1 MLKRG
6 GILPD
11 SARIILLHGHHYLQ
25 QNNRAHRMRRRPT
38 RATDETAENSS
49 QVKANQVHV
58 KVTSEGQPQP
68 GGQNVQSLPNRSL
81 SSMDEYY
88 FY

>member
-38 RATDETAENSS
+38 RTTEETVENSS

-58 KVTSEGQPQP
+58 KVTSDGQQQP
-68 GGQNVQSLPNRSL
+68 REQNMQLPNRSL